1 MKPTQKI
8 KFGTDGWR
16 GVIADDFTFE
26 RVRLV
31 AASLAEVL
39 EQGGGGGNAPSSQTG
54 ASSNTVVVG
63 WDRRFLS
70 QDFARA
76 VSEVLAGAGFVV
88 HLAQRYAPTPAVSL
102 AVKQLGAVA
111 GVVITASHNPARWNG
126 FKVKESFGG
135 SARPDTTGA
144 LERVIARNLESTK
157 ALPRMPLEDAERAG
171 KLVRA
176 DFVEGYIAALEKQVD
191 LKAIARAGFRVV
203 VDPIHGAGA
212 GILSRLL
219 AGAGVEVTEVRAEE
233 NPCFGG
239 VNPEPIDENLG
250 ALKSYLGKL
259 RGYGSPTIGIA
270 LDGDADRVGAVDEEG
285 AFFDSHRVFATLL
298 RHLHDARG
306 LSGKVAQTVSSTVMV
321 RRLASRRAMNVIETP
336 IGFKYLAD
344 HLIDGSALIAGEE
357 SGGLGFN
364 FHIPER
370 DGSLCGLLLLE
381 ACAKAGLPPRQLLG
395 EIFEEVGSWHYRR
408 EDVHLDPEK
417 SAQIV
422 ATVKSASPEEVAGA
436 AVVSRN
442 DRDGVKLTFA
452 DDSWLL
458 LRPSGTEPVLRLYS
472 EATSP
477 ARVSALLAAG
487 RALAGLT

>member
-1 MKPTQKI
+1 MKQARI

-16 GVIADDFTFE
+16 GVIAEDFTFE

-39 EQGGGGGNAPSSQTG
+39 QGSG
-54 ASSNTVVVG
+54 AEGKSVVVG

-70 QDFARA
+70 AEFARA
-76 VSEVLAGAGFVV
+76 ASEVLAGAGFTV
-88 HLAQRYAPTPAVSL
+88 HLASRYAPTPAVSL
-102 AVKQLGAVA
+102 AVKQLGAAA
-111 GVVITASHNPARWNG
+111 GVVLTASHNPARWNG
-126 FKVKESFGG
+126 FKLKESFGG

-144 LERVIARNLESTK
+144 LERVIARNLESPKT
-157 ALPRMPLEDAERAG
+157 LPRMPLEEAERAG
-171 KLVRA
+171 KLLRV
-176 DFVEGYIAALEKQVD
+176 DLVEKYIAALEKQVD

-219 AGAGVEVTEVRAEE
+219 AGAGVDVKEVRAGE

-250 ALKSYLGKL
+250 ALKSFLGKL
-259 RGYGSPTIGIA
+259 RGYGAPAIGVA
-270 LDGDADRVGAVDEEG
+270 LDGDADRVGAIDEEG
-285 AFFDSHRVFATLL
+285 AFFDSHRIFATLL
-298 RHLHDARG
+298 RHLRDVRG
-306 LSGKVAQTVSSTVMV
+306 LDGKVAQTVSSTVMV
-321 RRLASRRAMNVIETP
+321 RRLASRRSMAVIETP
-336 IGFKYLAD
+336 IGFKHLAD
-344 HLIDGSALIAGEE
+344 HLLDGSALIAGEE

-370 DGSLCGLLLLE
+370 DGSLCALLLLE
-381 ACAKAGLPPRQLLG
+381 ACAKAGMPPRQLLG
-395 EIFEEVGSWHYRR
+395 EIFEEVGTWHYRR
-408 EDVHLDPEK
+408 EDVHLDPAK

-422 ATVKSASPEEVAGA
+422 ETVKRASPREVAGA
-436 AVVSRN
+436 SVASRN

-458 LRPSGTEPVLRLYS
+458 LRPSGTEPVLRLYA
-472 EATSP
+472 EATTP
-477 ARVSALLAAG
+477 ARVTALLAAG
-487 RALAGLT
+487 RTLAGL